1 MRSQVISDLWL
12 ETYDWQK
19 RTWRSFARPPTLFW
33 FFVFHLSVRVLNSY
47 CNACIISTKYP
58 LTQETNDVLHKIS
71 CLKIILVLCVTSHML
86 HITNFFFSLFSSR
99 IPSPIPS
106 INYQFVIYLPPRSR
120 IYDSTQMCQHVALDL
135 SYDIFH
141 FPFPVWEKKKIIK
154 WNA

>member
-19 RTWRSFARPPTLFW
+19 TNVTFFARPPTLFW
-33 FFVFHLSVRVLNSY
+33 FFVFHLFVRVLNSY

-99 IPSPIPS
+99 IPSPS
-106 INYQFVIYLPPRSR
+106 RLLTIN
-120 IYDSTQMCQHVALDL
+120 L
-135 SYDIFH
+135 SYTFLPGLVFMIQHKCVSMWRQTCLTTFSIFRA
-141 FPFPVWEKKKIIK
+141 PFEKKKSK
-154 WNA
+154 T